1 MTMFY
6 EYLKAG
12 FDIITTPIRN
22 LWYSTYAL
30 FYGKQL
36 SKTDKTNLINGK
48 GLGKY
53 ITSNFKVSFCRNGMI
68 LTNKNQ
74 GLERRL

>member
-12 FDIITTPIRN
+12 FDIITAPIRN
-22 LWYSTYAL
+22 LWYSAYTF
-30 FYGKQL
+30 FYGQQL
-36 SKTDKTNLINGK
+36 SKTYKANFMNGK

-53 ITSNFKVSFCRNGMI
+53 ITSNFNVSFNRKGMV
-68 LTNKNQ
+68 LTNKN
-74 GLERRL
+74 LERRL